1 MRVKKCRLAA
11 VFALVFAVSVSAS
24 DAKPDSPESTA
35 APDAVTLMLETV
47 VVSGEQPGPGLWRV
61 SDAQGHEL
69 WILGSLSPLPKRMR
83 WNPDKVE
90 RILERADALLEEP
103 GASISADV
111 GFFRG
116 LALLPAAMKA
126 RNNAEGERL
135 EDVLP
140 ADLYR
145 RWLALKDRYLGR
157 DRTVEKR
164 RPILAANTLFE
175 KALDRHRLKA
185 DDQVW
190 PVLRK
195 LAKRHGVERVETGVN
210 FTLVEPKQMLKEF
223 SRTGLDDI
231 ACFETTLARLE
242 TDLDGMVARANA
254 WAVGDLETL
263 AALPHPEHERV
274 CSDAV
279 LHSAVAEQ
287 QGFAD
292 IRERIRASWLEAAQT
307 ALVGNQVTLAVL
319 PMRTLLRAD
328 GLLADLVAL
337 GYTVE
342 PPQ

>member
-1 MRVKKCRLAA
+1 MRPKHVRI
-11 VFALVFAVSVSAS
+11 FAVLLLLFTAPVIAEDTLPDVGSA
-24 DAKPDSPESTA
+24 PDSTA
-35 APDAVTLMLETV
+35 PMLKTV

-90 RILERADALLEEP
+90 RILIRADALLEAP
-103 GASISADV
+103 GGSVTADV
-111 GFFRG
+111 GFFGG

-126 RNNAEGERL
+126 RNNTEGERL

-145 RWLALKDRYLGR
+145 RWLALKARYLGR
-157 DRTVEKR
+157 DRTVERR

-210 FTLVEPKQMLKEF
+210 FTLAEPKQMLKEF

>member
-1 MRVKKCRLAA
+1 MRAMNWRGFAA
-11 VFALVFAVSVSAS
+11 VLLLFTAPVVAE
-24 DAKPDSPESTA
+24 DAPPDGAGIPDSTA
-35 APDAVTLMLETV
+35 PMLETV

-111 GFFRG
+111 GFFGG

-135 EDVLP
+135 EEVLP

-145 RWLALKDRYLGR
+145 RWLVLKERYLGR
-157 DRTVEKR
+157 DRAVEKR

-175 KALDRHRLKA
+175 KALDRHRLKE

-195 LAKRHGVERVETGVN
+195 LAKRHDVERVAVRVDIK
-210 FTLVEPKQMLKEF
+210 LSEPKKTLKEF

-231 ACFETTLARLE
+231 DCFETTLARLE
-242 TDLDGMVARANA
+242 TDLDGMKARANA

-263 AALPHPEHERV
+263 VALPYPEQDRA

-279 LHSAVAEQ
+279 LHSAVVEQ
-287 QGFAD
+287 QGFSD
-292 IRERIRASWLEAAQT
+292 LRERMRARWMEAAQS
-307 ALVGNQVTLAVL
+307 ALASNQVTLAVL
-319 PMRTLLRAD
+319 PMRTLVRAD
-328 GLLADLVAL
+328 GLLAELVAL

-342 PPQ
+342 PPR